1 MYVIR
6 LNIEGGNM
14 KIDLDFSIKDNFQKD
29 IEKIELDDCLN
40 RTSSRLSIVNEEL
53 IDTINQT
60 VDVFMCSDDK
70 IKGNV
75 EQLIDNFNH
84 FDQNIAKEIDSNDIV
99 NISKS
104 NANK

>member
-1 MYVIR
+1 
-6 LNIEGGNM
+6 M

-29 IEKIELDDCLN
+29 IEKTELDSCLN
-40 RTSSRLSIVNEEL
+40 RTYSQLSIVNDEL
-53 IDTINQT
+53 IDIIIQT
-60 VDVFMCSDDK
+60 VDVLKVSDDK

-75 EQLIDNFNH
+75 EQLIYNFNH

-104 NANK
+104 NAKQ